1 MNQKITIKT
10 EAGEISYFI
19 FDPDQAI
26 DQQLAILHGGEIGHG
41 ITYRLTETQVQ
52 MVDYFCDSV
61 IGATKSCQLRIRMK
75 LFHCGGIQSKHKQ
88 TAPKWVPFSF

>member
-19 FDPDQAI
+19 LDPDQAI
-26 DQQLAILHGGEIGHG
+26 DQQLAILHGREIGHG

-61 IGATKSCQLRIRMK
+61 IGAHEILSIEDTDEAVSLRWNPIN
-75 LFHCGGIQSKHKQ
+75 
-88 TAPKWVPFSF
+88 A

>member
-19 FDPDQAI
+19 VDPDQAI
-26 DQQLAILHGGEIGHG
+26 DQQLAILHGREIGHG

-61 IGATKSCQLRIRMK
+61 IGAHEILSIEDTDEAVSLRWNPIK
-75 LFHCGGIQSKHKQ
+75 
-88 TAPKWVPFSF
+88 A